1 MVSHTTKMSCPKC
14 GSEDCNLTMEE
25 LGALIVASVR
35 RRVIHCNSCG
45 YSKVSLIVHT
55 SEVCTE
61 TRLPGEEDTELE
73 YKYLGRERG

>member
-1 MVSHTTKMSCPKC
+1 MVTIARISCPHC
-14 GSEDCNLTMEE
+14 GSDDCNLTREE
-25 LGALIVASVR
+25 LGSLIVAPVR
-35 RRVIHCNSCG
+35 RRVIHCNYCG
-45 YSKVSLIVHT
+45 YVKVALIVIT

>member
-1 MVSHTTKMSCPKC
+1 MVSHTMTTDCPKC
-14 GSEDCNLTMEE
+14 GSGNCNLTTEE
-25 LGALIVASVR
+25 LGSLIVASIR

-45 YSKVSLIVHT
+45 YSKVSLIVLT

-61 TRLPGEEDTELE
+61 TRLPGEEDTDLE